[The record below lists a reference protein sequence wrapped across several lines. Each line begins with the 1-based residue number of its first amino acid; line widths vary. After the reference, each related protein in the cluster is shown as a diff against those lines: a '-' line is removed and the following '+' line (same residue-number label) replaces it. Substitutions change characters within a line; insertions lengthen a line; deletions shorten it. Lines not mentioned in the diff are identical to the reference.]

1 MASLAIALGFRQQ
14 ANLDM
19 PIQLTAAGQVIVR
32 HRFEFTHV
40 RLLSSF
46 SLVTGMIQGRWA

>member
-19 PIQLTAAGQVIVR
+19 PIQLTAAGHVIAR
-32 HRFEFTHV
+32 HRFEFTM
-40 RLLSSF
+40 SDSFQIF
-46 SLVTGMIQGRWA
+46 SLSWD